1 MSNIVDLDKVRK
13 KLDEITK
20 ADVDKRYQNIVE
32 DLVSSMMDNGIDFN
46 QRTERATVLLLKIIE
61 SLLYTQQGI
70 EHKFSEQVD
79 DFIKNAFKK

>member
-32 DLVSSMMDNGIDFN
+32 DLVSSMMDNGIEFN
-46 QRTERATVLLLKIIE
+46 QRTERATVPLLKIIE
-61 SLLYTQQGI
+61 SLLYTQ